1 MIFLLDFILLHF
13 FKETVKNVF
22 FYGILSAFFKKKK
35 MEREKDMIHEKIQ
48 KNRKMLKKK
57 RYYFQ
62 QQLESY
68 FWPRKC

>member
-13 FKETVKNVF
+13 FKETAKNVF

-57 RYYFQ
+57 TLLF
-62 QQLESY
+62 SATT
-68 FWPRKC
+68 